1 MSHRTY
7 ITIKT
12 TQVDAVN
19 YVEVNEN
26 KDTLRYS
33 LDDSEFVVKWEVE
46 GEEEQVPDSIVAI
59 PTEDKS
65 AVKTH
70 SEILVI
76 MATEA
81 WTEPLEE

>member
-70 SEILVI
+70 AEILVI

>member
-19 YVEVNEN
+19 YDEVNEN

-33 LDDSEFVVKWEVE
+33 LDGSEFVVKWEE
-46 GEEEQVPDSIVAI
+46 DGEEDQVPDSIVAI

-70 SEILVI
+70 AEILVI
-76 MATEA
+76 MNSPE
-81 WTEPLEE
+81 WSEIPE